1 MSLLSVMERSL
12 SISVELCLTVLF
24 LLFFHTVAS
33 TSSLSV
39 FIVPLLALLVLLSLL
54 ASRPLP
60 SPSPAL
66 LALAY
71 VLTPVLASLARS
83 VARDTLAS
91 TVRLLL
97 VARLAFRDF
106 TATDPRPLVAA
117 NAGLLSAIL
126 LCSRLDAYLQVR
138 QKKKKERKSLVLFLQ
153 TCLCF
158 RFFLLF
164 FSAFFFLHFGQCCSF
179 VPLNFGHD
187 FLACSQLFWRLSRS
201 LFCSQQ
207 ISHPF

>member
-1 MSLLSVMERSL
+1 MKDSLFGVSGSVSAHVEPLRVNSGWRRMSLLSVMERSL

-138 QKKKKERKSLVLFLQ
+138 QKKKEKIIGFVFANLFVL
-153 TCLCF
+153 
-158 RFFLLF
+158 
-164 FSAFFFLHFGQCCSF
+164 
-179 VPLNFGHD
+179 
-187 FLACSQLFWRLSRS
+187 
-201 LFCSQQ
+201 
-207 ISHPF
+207 